1 MGHPALTSRE
11 HLELLRSS
19 AFESE
24 HAWLYDNSYL
34 QHEAAALALEQ
45 EIEQSHASI
54 SPDDNS
60 DEQVRI
66 LKTQINIHRERQR
79 ALRPHLESGSDQI
92 DEEGNEC
99 VFVPAP
105 NQWGAN
111 GDLDEES
118 ESLSAIHNLLTWQTS
133 YSPVSH
139 APHDELP
146 SPDIPYHSLL
156 DPTQP
161 TTTYNLH
168 RTREWTGSSG
178 FRKYIYS
185 ARDYSNKYALYMLEA
200 THRDDSQVNAAD
212 FFRVAEFPQPC
223 ISILLSGIDKKRMAT
238 KDAAYKSRS
247 IHLKGP
253 FSQPI
258 SEYPDRQHK
267 IPWSPRRFKYGG
279 RRFVW
284 KQGDPNDDAMPET
297 LYEYQQDWMK
307 PGSRTGKRCDDA
319 KPIKLVW
326 GEKRRKGKVD
336 SYTIHFRGG
345 MDQVFREILL
355 ASQMARQYLGS
366 GQQAYLLPRTHS
378 EPKGNVDQF
387 KTLILLR
394 YCNASS
400 APRAATAGSRC
411 DYWATALLTSSYHPD
426 YHRSRTLFR
435 THLPRW
441 AVLHIPETSDPSLSV
456 PYQTSSTWQSNAPK
470 LESYARLSLTPIVP
484 QQNRQPVSSS
494 SPHGTAARYPK
505 RRLRASNHTLERVKV
520 QVDLP
525 TSTQR
530 YHLHRLLRQPP
541 TLPYPLHRLPRF
553 LPEKDPPVMSSTRNT
568 ALRETTHSFCR
579 ALISPPPPSDLLL
592 QYFSNAPKITE
603 HGPEWSRSRL
613 PFLAKTFSGRDGCEE
628 YFKVMTDVLDMS
640 LPEDAFPGK
649 EGFIVDAEAGMVSVV
664 GKGRFTSRKTGKGWN
679 EQFIY
684 RFSGFDEQGK
694 IGHWEVWADPLSAW
708 NAVGE

>member
-1 MGHPALTSRE
+1 MGSPALTSQE
-11 HLELLRSS
+11 HLGLLRSS

-24 HAWLYDNSYL
+24 HAWLYDNSYS

-45 EIEQSHASI
+45 EIEQSYASI

-66 LKTQINIHRERQR
+66 IKTQINIHRERQR

-146 SPDIPYHSLL
+146 SLDIPYHSLL

-200 THRDDSQVNAAD
+200 THRDDSQVNAAE

-223 ISILLSGIDKKRMAT
+223 ISILLSGIDKKHMAS
-238 KDAAYKSRS
+238 KDAAYKSRC
-247 IHLKGP
+247 IHLRGP
-253 FSQPI
+253 FSQAI
-258 SEYPDRQHK
+258 KEYPDRQQK
-267 IPWSPRRFKYGG
+267 IPWSPRRFTYGG

-284 KQGDPNDDAMPET
+284 RQGDLNNDVMPET
-297 LYEYQQDWMK
+297 LYEYQQDWVK

-355 ASQMARQYLGS
+355 ASQMARQS
-366 GQQAYLLPRTHS
+366 
-378 EPKGNVDQF
+378 NV
-387 KTLILLR
+387 
-394 YCNASS
+394 
-400 APRAATAGSRC
+400 
-411 DYWATALLTSSYHPD
+411 
-426 YHRSRTLFR
+426 
-435 THLPRW
+435 
-441 AVLHIPETSDPSLSV
+441 
-456 PYQTSSTWQSNAPK
+456 
-470 LESYARLSLTPIVP
+470 
-484 QQNRQPVSSS
+484 
-494 SPHGTAARYPK
+494 
-505 RRLRASNHTLERVKV
+505 
-520 QVDLP
+520 
-525 TSTQR
+525 
-530 YHLHRLLRQPP
+530 HRLLRG
-541 TLPYPLHRLPRF
+541 LPALLHPLHRLKVPRGAKS
-553 LPEKDPPVMSSTRNT
+553 LVMSSTRNNT
-568 ALRETTHSFCR
+568 LRESTHSFGR
-579 ALISPPPPSDLLL
+579 ALISPCPPSDLLS

-613 PFLAKTFSGRDGCEE
+613 PFLAKTFSGKDGCEE
-628 YFKVMTDVLDMS
+628 YFKVMTNILEMS
-640 LPEDAFPGK
+640 LPNDAFPGR

-664 GKGRFTSRKTGKGWN
+664 GNGRFTSKKTGKGWD

-684 RFSGFDEQGK
+684 RFSEFDEQGK

-708 NAVGE
+708 EAVGE

>member
-355 ASQMARQYLGS
+355 ASQMARQVCL
-366 GQQAYLLPRTHS
+366 
-378 EPKGNVDQF
+378 F
-387 KTLILLR
+387 
-394 YCNASS
+394 
-400 APRAATAGSRC
+400 TAM
-411 DYWATALLTSSYHPD
+411 D
-426 YHRSRTLFR
+426 
-435 THLPRW
+435 
-441 AVLHIPETSDPSLSV
+441 
-456 PYQTSSTWQSNAPK
+456 
-470 LESYARLSLTPIVP
+470 
-484 QQNRQPVSSS
+484 
-494 SPHGTAARYPK
+494 
-505 RRLRASNHTLERVKV
+505 
-520 QVDLP
+520 
-525 TSTQR
+525 
-530 YHLHRLLRQPP
+530 
-541 TLPYPLHRLPRF
+541 
-553 LPEKDPPVMSSTRNT
+553 
-568 ALRETTHSFCR
+568 
-579 ALISPPPPSDLLL
+579 
-592 QYFSNAPKITE
+592 
-603 HGPEWSRSRL
+603 
-613 PFLAKTFSGRDGCEE
+613 
-628 YFKVMTDVLDMS
+628 
-640 LPEDAFPGK
+640 
-649 EGFIVDAEAGMVSVV
+649 
-664 GKGRFTSRKTGKGWN
+664 
-679 EQFIY
+679 
-684 RFSGFDEQGK
+684 
-694 IGHWEVWADPLSAW
+694 
-708 NAVGE
+708 